1 MTKETIQ
8 TTKAEKQIVDGTN
21 SKTQDSSSKIIF
33 GDPIFCAQFLRGY
46 TEIPLLKNVQPED
59 IEDVSERYVHMFTEE
74 RDSDVVKKVK
84 LKNSEMPFY
93 LISLIEH
100 KSSVE
105 YNVVMQ
111 IFRYMV
117 YIWEDYEKECEKK
130 QKGISKNKD
139 FKYPPILPIIFY
151 NGSKNWT
158 ASLQLNERIYFSD
171 ILTEYIPD
179 YRCMLIPIQKYSNS
193 KIIEKKDE
201 LSLLMLIN
209 KLSEAADFKKL
220 EKEIPPE
227 YLQDITANTPE
238 YLLNIMVEV
247 IRGLLSKLNLPRE
260 EVDVFVEQVKERKMG
275 DFFSNF
281 KGYDVPATR
290 REARE
295 EAYEENYEKVIKIL
309 KELCVP
315 VEKIEEQLMEKYSL
329 DENEAKEKLKKYY

>member
-1 MTKETIQ
+1 M
-8 TTKAEKQIVDGTN
+8 V
-21 SKTQDSSSKIIF
+21 
-33 GDPIFCAQFLRGY
+33 C
-46 TEIPLLKNVQPED
+46 
-59 IEDVSERYVHMFTEE
+59 E
-74 RDSDVVKKVK
+74 RDSDIVKKVK

-111 IFRYMV
+111 ILRYMV
-117 YIWEDYEKECEKK
+117 YIWEDYEKECEIK

-295 EAYEENYEKVIKIL
+295 EAYEENYERVIKIL
-309 KELCVP
+309 KKLNLSS
-315 VEKIEEQLMEKYSL
+315 EKIKEMLIEEYSL
-329 DENEAKEKLKKYY
+329 SEEEVKEKMDKYY

>member
-1 MTKETIQ
+1 
-8 TTKAEKQIVDGTN
+8 
-21 SKTQDSSSKIIF
+21 
-33 GDPIFCAQFLRGY
+33 
-46 TEIPLLKNVQPED
+46 
-59 IEDVSERYVHMFTEE
+59 
-74 RDSDVVKKVK
+74 
-84 LKNSEMPFY
+84 
-93 LISLIEH
+93 
-100 KSSVE
+100 
-105 YNVVMQ
+105 MQ
-111 IFRYMV
+111 ILRYMV
-117 YIWEDYEKECEKK
+117 YIWEDYEKECEIK

-171 ILTEYIPD
+171 ILTEYIQD

-209 KLSEAADFKKL
+209 KLGEAADFKKL

-227 YLQDITANTPE
+227 YLRDITANTPE

-290 REARE
+290 REAKNEGRD
-295 EAYEENYEKVIKIL
+295 EAYEENYEKVIKML
-309 KELCVP
+309 KKLNLSS
-315 VEKIEEQLMEKYSL
+315 EKIKEMLIEEYSL
-329 DENEAKEKLKKYY
+329 SEEEVKGKMDKYY